1 MNIKNKFYSNNV
13 VFKPWG
19 YEYVIYSNLDKIA
32 VTLVHV
38 KYGCKTSLHS
48 HPQKKTGFIILNG
61 KALVQIGIYKEN
73 KKYYI
78 SGSRLVLRQG
88 LFHSLEAVSKKGLY
102 ALEFET
108 PYKKNDLLRFKDN
121 YGRKSKSYE
130 GKKHT
135 QKISDL
141 NFVKFKK
148 PILGKTNKYQVNGS
162 EVSITVTKK
171 FNKNQKK
178 NDNSTS
184 ALLDGNIVDEKG
196 RNVIS
201 YGEIVKTK
209 TLEIFCKNYKIKK
222 QLTILNV
229 SKLEKNYI
237 SKK

>member
-1 MNIKNKFYSNNV
+1 M
-13 VFKPWG
+13 
-19 YEYVIYSNLDKIA
+19 
-32 VTLVHV
+32 
-38 KYGCKTSLHS
+38 
-48 HPQKKTGFIILNG
+48 
-61 KALVQIGIYKEN
+61 
-73 KKYYI
+73 
-78 SGSRLVLRQG
+78 
-88 LFHSLEAVSKKGLY
+88 
-102 ALEFET
+102 
-108 PYKKNDLLRFKDN
+108 
-121 YGRKSKSYE
+121 
-130 GKKHT
+130 
-135 QKISDL
+135 
-141 NFVKFKK
+141 
-148 PILGKTNKYQVNGS
+148 GKTNKYQVNGS